1 MPKPSEVTEQNF
13 DQEVLKA
20 EIPVLVDF
28 WAPWCGPC
36 RQMGPIVDEIA
47 AEVAGKAK
55 VVKVNIDENPQLA
68 AKYGIN
74 SIPMFMVFNQG
85 EITRGILGANPK
97 RELLGPLQQE
107 IDK

>member
-1 MPKPSEVTEQNF
+1 MTKPVEVTEQNF

>member
-1 MPKPSEVTEQNF
+1 MTKPVEVTENNF

-74 SIPMFMVFNQG
+74 SIPMFMVFNRG

>member
-1 MPKPSEVTEQNF
+1 MTKPVEVTENNF